1 MNPALTVIKMVNIN
15 CYSFYVKLL
24 YSCMY
29 SNKSCLIDVDAKESM
44 DTPDSKSLKNT
55 LDRDEYDNKRTTLE
69 KVTGSV
75 LAITRSL

>member
-1 MNPALTVIKMVNIN
+1 
-15 CYSFYVKLL
+15 
-24 YSCMY
+24 MY

-75 LAITRSL
+75 SAITRSL